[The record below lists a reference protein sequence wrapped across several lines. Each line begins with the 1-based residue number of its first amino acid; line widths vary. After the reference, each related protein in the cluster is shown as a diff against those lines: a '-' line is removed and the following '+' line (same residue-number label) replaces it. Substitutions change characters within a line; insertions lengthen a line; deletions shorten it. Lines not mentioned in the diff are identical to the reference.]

1 MLVDDN
7 AHDPAGQC
15 AAAGRAKR
23 EMGKLAQDIFQF
35 CRPRQQLVYIGVI
48 THKKEEMVAHTIAE
62 SQAR

>member
-1 MLVDDN
+1 
-7 AHDPAGQC
+7 
-15 AAAGRAKR
+15 
-23 EMGKLAQDIFQF
+23 MGKLAQDIFQF